1 MAVLKVQLDK
11 YAATTGATK
20 GILIEKAGS
29 QYSPVAL
36 LQNQMQEQID
46 SVENMIDRL
55 TDKLNDQ
62 IDYYTSKFSKLEVL
76 IAQMNSQSSYLAGLG
91 GGSY

>member
-1 MAVLKVQLDK
+1 
-11 YAATTGATK
+11 
-20 GILIEKAGS
+20 
-29 QYSPVAL
+29 
-36 LQNQMQEQID
+36 MQEQIE
-46 SVENMIDRL
+46 SVDNMIDRL